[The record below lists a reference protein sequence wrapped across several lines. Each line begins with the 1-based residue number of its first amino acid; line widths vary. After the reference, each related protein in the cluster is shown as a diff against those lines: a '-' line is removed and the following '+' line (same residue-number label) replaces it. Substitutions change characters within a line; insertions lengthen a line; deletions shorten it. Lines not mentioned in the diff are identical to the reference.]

1 MASQLRGGR
10 RVQGLLRE
18 TRPDR
23 PLVSIITVVYNG
35 AATLERTIQ
44 SVLGQTYDN
53 IEYIIVDGGSSDGTL
68 DLVRRYWDRLDL
80 WVSERDKGI
89 YDAMNK
95 GIAMATGDVV
105 GILNSDD
112 FYSSHDV
119 INQVMKEFEDPAV
132 DAVFGDLVFVDPGNL
147 TRVVR
152 KYSAKNW
159 TPKKLAWGFMP
170 PHPTFFVRR
179 KFYGSLGLYKTDYRI
194 SSDYE
199 LIIRFLL
206 VNKLRYKYLPLQ
218 MVTMRKGGVS
228 SRNMKSNFILNE
240 EIIRACR
247 ENGVFTNRLMVYS
260 KYFKKVTELF

>member
-1 MASQLRGGR
+1 M
-10 RVQGLLRE
+10 E
-18 TRPDR
+18 K
-23 PLVSIITVVYNG
+23 VSIITISYNSK
-35 AATLERTIQ
+35 ATIGDTIQ
-44 SVLGQTYDN
+44 SVNAQDYSNL
-53 IEYIIVDGGSSDGTL
+53 EYIVVDGNSTDGTVQIIEANA
-68 DLVRRYWDRLDL
+68 DKIDR
-80 WVSERDKGI
+80 WISEPDKGI

-95 GIAMATGDVV
+95 GIGMATGDVI

-119 INQVMKEFEDPAV
+119 ISQVMKEFEDPAV

-152 KYSAKNW
+152 KYSTKNW

-179 KFYGSLGLYKTDYRI
+179 RFYGSLGLYKTDYRI

-228 SRNMKSNFILNE
+228 SRNVKSNFILNE

>member
-1 MASQLRGGR
+1 MKL
-10 RVQGLLRE
+10 
-18 TRPDR
+18 
-23 PLVSIITVVYNG
+23 SIVTVCYNA
-35 AATLERTIQ
+35 AATITDTIT
-44 SVLGQTYDN
+44 SVRQQQHEP
-53 IEYIIVDGGSSDGTL
+53 IEYIVVDGKSTDGT
-68 DLVRRYWDRLDL
+68 VQVIRANESKIDR
-80 WVSERDKGI
+80 WISEPDKGI

-119 INQVMKEFEDPAV
+119 INQVMKEFEDPDV
-132 DAVFGDLVFVDPGNL
+132 DAVFGDLVFVDPSNL

-228 SRNMKSNFILNE
+228 SRNVKSNFILNE

>member
-1 MASQLRGGR
+1 M
-10 RVQGLLRE
+10 E
-18 TRPDR
+18 K
-23 PLVSIITVVYNG
+23 VSIITISYNSK
-35 AATLERTIQ
+35 ATIGDTIQ
-44 SVLGQTYDN
+44 SVNVQDYSNL
-53 IEYIIVDGGSSDGTL
+53 EYIVVDGNSTDGTVQIIEANA
-68 DLVRRYWDRLDL
+68 DKIDR
-80 WVSERDKGI
+80 WISEPDKGI

-95 GIAMATGDVV
+95 GIGMATGDVI

-119 INQVMKEFEDPAV
+119 ISQVMKELEDPAV

-152 KYSAKNW
+152 MYSTKNW

-228 SRNMKSNFILNE
+228 SRNVKSNFILNE